1 MRKPSPIYV
10 IICLLAGFFIWA
22 ALFYIDEAVRA
33 EGILAPRGSVQVVQV
48 ADGGVLQELL
58 VNEGDSVS
66 KGQIIAKLEDTRAA
80 ARRDEL
86 DARTAALQV
95 RRVRAEAEANGIE
108 PIFNSLPASWY
119 KLVTAQR
126 NLFAERHLLH
136 QQTLQ
141 SLSASRELASQEFE
155 MIDRMSSEGDTA
167 NIRLI
172 QAERDLIDRRQAY
185 ENAKRTFRADALK
198 EISDID
204 GELFALQF
212 SSEELRNVVEK
223 TVIQAP
229 KSGVVT
235 NIKYETL
242 GAFVSPGEEFLSIA
256 PIDETL
262 EVEIKISPTDVGSLR
277 VGMPIR
283 VSLSAFDSSIYG
295 TLTGN
300 LRLISAD
307 AIAPETGASTGSYF
321 KGIANID
328 WKNNTRITPDLLR
341 PGMVATIDIK
351 TGSRSVLRFLLKP
364 LLRGSSRVFTER

>member
-1 MRKPSPIYV
+1 MRNPSPIYV
-10 IICLLAGFFIWA
+10 IICLLVGFFIWA

-95 RRVRAEAEANGIE
+95 RRVRAEAEVNGIE

-119 KLVTAQR
+119 KLVNAQR

-155 MIDRMSSEGDTA
+155 MIDRMSREGDTA

-185 ENAKRTFRADALK
+185 ENAKRTFRSDALK

-235 NIKYETL
+235 NIKYETI

-283 VSLSAFDSSIYG
+283 VSLSAFDPSIYG

-307 AIAPETGASTGSYF
+307 AIAPETGASTGSHF

>member
-1 MRKPSPIYV
+1 MRNSSPIYV
-10 IICLLAGFFIWA
+10 IICLLVGFFIWA

-95 RRVRAEAEANGIE
+95 RRVRAEAEVNGIE

-119 KLVTAQR
+119 KLVNAQR

-155 MIDRMSSEGDTA
+155 MIDRMSREGDTA

-185 ENAKRTFRADALK
+185 ENAKRTFRSDALK

-235 NIKYETL
+235 NIKYETI

-283 VSLSAFDSSIYG
+283 VSLSAFDPSIYG